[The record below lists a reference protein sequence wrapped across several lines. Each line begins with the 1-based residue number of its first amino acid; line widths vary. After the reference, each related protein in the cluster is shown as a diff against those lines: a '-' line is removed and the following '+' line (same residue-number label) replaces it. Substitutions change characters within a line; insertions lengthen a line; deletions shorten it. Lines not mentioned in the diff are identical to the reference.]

1 MVGDQWLDC
10 WVVGYRDEGAVD
22 WVAGGRCETE
32 TWLSV
37 LWKAS
42 LSKSKALNSVRGG
55 KGVTNSLFAKIF
67 KCFKYLKKRKDIFL
81 NMFYIEINK

>member
-32 TWLSV
+32 T
-37 LWKAS
+37 
-42 LSKSKALNSVRGG
+42 
-55 KGVTNSLFAKIF
+55 
-67 KCFKYLKKRKDIFL
+67 
-81 NMFYIEINK
+81 